1 MSPSLSLL
9 HDEKK
14 FMWDGC
20 LYATRQEATDAG
32 KVYQNDNFEVQVAEE
47 EGKFLVYSRRAVKEV
62 VVTAQ

>member
-9 HDEKK
+9 RDEKK

-20 LYATRQEATDAG
+20 LYATRQEAADAE
-32 KVYQNDNFEVQVAEE
+32 KAYQNDNFEVQVAEE
-47 EGKFLVYSRRAVKEV
+47 DGKFLVYTRRVVKDV

>member
-20 LYATRQEATDAG
+20 FYATQQEAAAAG
-32 KVYQNDNFEVQVAEE
+32 KAYQNDNFEVHVAED
-47 EGKFLVYSRRAVKEV
+47 EGKFLVYTRRVVKDV

>member
-1 MSPSLSLL
+1 MSPNLSLL

-20 LYATRQEATDAG
+20 FYATQQEAADKG
-32 KVYQNDNFEVQVAEE
+32 KAYHNNNFEVHFVES
-47 EGKFLVYSRRAVKEV
+47 EGKFLVYTRRVVKEV

>member
-20 LYATRQEATDAG
+20 LYATQQEAADAG
-32 KVYQNDNFEVQVAEE
+32 KAYQNDNFEVQVAEE
-47 EGKFLVYSRRAVKEV
+47 EGKFLVYTRKVVKEV